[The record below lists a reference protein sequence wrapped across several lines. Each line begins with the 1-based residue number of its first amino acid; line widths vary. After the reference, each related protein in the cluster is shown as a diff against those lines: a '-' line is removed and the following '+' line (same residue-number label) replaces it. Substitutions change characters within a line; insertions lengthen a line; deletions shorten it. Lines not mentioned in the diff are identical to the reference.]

1 MQRKLDHQSRP
12 YASPKNS
19 QKKDAFI
26 PSRRCVFFRRS
37 PDTPKPQEVTR
48 LPRARRIPVVVLE
61 ALPAVASPRRPRGE
75 SLARLS
81 LFGRPSESSNVGYT
95 TGYDVYI
102 CKDTC
107 IYIYIY
113 IYLHTSLYDYLQAS
127 TKVHVHVRLG
137 ELTIAAVAL
146 DEGAKPAAG
155 SCFHNDWEAGFLVP
169 VTWFQTC

>member
-1 MQRKLDHQSRP
+1 M
-12 YASPKNS
+12 
-19 QKKDAFI
+19 
-26 PSRRCVFFRRS
+26 CFFS
-37 PDTPKPQEVTR
+37 EVTR
-48 LPRARRIPVVVLE
+48 HTKTTRSHQTPPRTSHSSCRAWSSSCSRIASSAARRKFK
-61 ALPAVASPRRPRGE
+61 G
-75 SLARLS
+75 RLS
-81 LFGRPSESSNVGYT
+81 LFGRPLESSKLDIQQVMMCIY
-95 TGYDVYI
+95 VKI
-102 CKDTC
+102 RVF

-169 VTWFQTC
+169 VTWFQTCWWLICS